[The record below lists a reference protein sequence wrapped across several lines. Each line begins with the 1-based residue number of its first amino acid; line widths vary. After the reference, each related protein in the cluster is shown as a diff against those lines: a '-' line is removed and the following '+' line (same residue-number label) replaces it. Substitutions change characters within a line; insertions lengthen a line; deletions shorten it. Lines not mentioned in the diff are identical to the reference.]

1 MRQLYILSVLITR
14 RAFSLYFQ
22 LPLMAKL
29 KLGYTIIWVL
39 GLIMMPQVIGVLQ
52 CFIVLMEV
60 DRFLVELVKM
70 ESHFLLNGMK
80 VKEPLREHT
89 MGSERNPLVLC
100 SLTQPKINFW
110 LLVKMAKSNFGI
122 WTTLIF

>member
-1 MRQLYILSVLITR
+1 MICFLRVYSLDFFIFSTAIDGKIKAWLYNNMGSRVDYD
-14 RAFSLYFQ
+14 A
-22 LPLMAKL
+22 
-29 KLGYTIIWVL
+29 
-39 GLIMMPQVIGVLQ
+39 QVIGVLQ

-60 DRFLVELVKM
+60 DRFLVELVKT

-89 MGSERNPLVLC
+89 MSSERNPLVLC